1 MHSRVRNGE
10 ETSVEVQDYHII
22 APPPPLSPHI
32 HTGAVSPEQRAPS
45 SSPSASPSWP
55 AERSELPVYPRQ
67 PSGPSH
73 GPCSSRP
80 HLGRGA
86 HEPLRL
92 VGEGHMI
99 H

>member
-1 MHSRVRNGE
+1 M
-10 ETSVEVQDYHII
+10 
-22 APPPPLSPHI
+22 
-32 HTGAVSPEQRAPS
+32 
-45 SSPSASPSWP
+45 
-55 AERSELPVYPRQ
+55 YPRQ

-92 VGEGHMI
+92 VGEGPLRLVGEGPLRLGGEGPLRLVGEGHMS